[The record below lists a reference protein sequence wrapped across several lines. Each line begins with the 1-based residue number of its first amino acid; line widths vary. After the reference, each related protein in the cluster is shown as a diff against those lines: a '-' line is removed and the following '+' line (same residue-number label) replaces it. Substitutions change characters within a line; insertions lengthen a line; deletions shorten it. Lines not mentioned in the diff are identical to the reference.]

1 MSGQMKRET
10 PSQKWSRLQNQIQRG
25 ISRAYANPERNGCI
39 NDSGIRELARRAAVF
54 DDSIEDDPDW
64 KHVTHCSPCYAQYL
78 QEFNDRRRH
87 KRPSAAE

>member
-10 PSQKWSRLQNQIQRG
+10 PSQKWSRLQNQIHCG

-64 KHVTHCSPCYAQYL
+64 KHVTHCSPCYAEYL
-78 QEFNDRRRH
+78 QQFNDRRRR
-87 KRPSAAE
+87 KPPSSAE

>member
-10 PSQKWSRLQNQIQRG
+10 PSQKWGRLQNQIQRG

-78 QEFNDRRRH
+78 QEFNERRQQ
-87 KRPSAAE
+87 KPPSAEE